1 MWGKDRNE
9 LEELVVGTEGTPA
22 EFDGELKD
30 LTSGKYYYRAYA
42 TNAGGSSYGKLKE
55 FSITGNSS
63 DPGTDPNAGPNNDP
77 GADPDTAPDN
87 GDGAVR
93 VILNGRTLQFDV
105 PPIIEDDRTLVPLRV
120 IFEALG
126 AGVEWDG
133 TTQTVKAERHGTI
146 IMLVIGGGAHINDQS
161 VELDVPAKIVNDRT
175 LVPLRFVSEAM
186 GCRVDWDG
194 ATRTV
199 NITG

>member
-22 EFDGELKD
+22 GFDGELKD

-42 TNAGGSSYGKLKE
+42 TNEGGTSYGKLKE
-55 FSITGNSS
+55 FTITGTSS
-63 DPGTDPNAGPNNDP
+63 DPGTDPNA
-77 GADPDTAPDN
+77 DPDTVPDN
-87 GDGAVR
+87 GHGAVR

-105 PPIIEDDRTLVPLRV
+105 PPIIENDRTLVPLRV

-133 TTQTVKAERHGTI
+133 ATQTVRAERDGTI
-146 IMLVIGGGAHINDQS
+146 IKLVIGGKAYVNDQP

-175 LVPLRFVSEAM
+175 LVPLRFVSEAL
-186 GCRVDWDG
+186 GCRVEWFGDSM
-194 ATRTV
+194 TV
-199 NITG
+199 SITS